1 MNYKIPFNKIYTTG
15 KEKEYISNAIDSN
28 QISGNGIYTKKCTT
42 FFNRRYGFKHSL
54 LTTSCT
60 DALEMSAILI
70 NIKPGDE
77 VIMPS
82 FTFVSTANAFILR
95 GAKII
100 FCDSKAET
108 PGIDEDLI
116 EGLITKRTKAIVAVH
131 YAGIAC
137 NMQKLKSICDRYKIF
152 LIEDAAQ
159 AIDSYYSVNGKP
171 IPLGSFGDLATF
183 SFHETKNIICGEG
196 GLLVVNNENLINRS
210 EIIWEKG
217 TNRSAFFR
225 GEIDKYGWV
234 DLGSSFLP
242 SELNSAFLY
251 AQIENLDNIQNKRKL
266 IWEKY
271 FNELQDW
278 CLKYKIGLPHIPNY
292 ATNNAHMFYLICKS
306 NSQREK
312 IITGLKRNQIQSVF
326 HYQSLHKSVFF
337 ESLHDGRTLS
347 NSDRFS
353 NCLLRLPLF
362 YNLNVIEV
370 IDKMKSIT
378 L

>member
-1 MNYKIPFNKIYTTG
+1 MSYKIPFNRIHTTG
-15 KEKEYISNAIDSN
+15 KEKEYISKAIDLN

-159 AIDSYYSVNGKP
+159 AIDSYYSVDGKP

-278 CLKYKIGLPHIPNY
+278 CLKYSIGLPHIPNY

>member
-1 MNYKIPFNKIYTTG
+1 MSYKIPFNKIHIAG
-15 KEKEYISNAIDSN
+15 KEREYISNAIDLN
-28 QISGNGIYTKKCTT
+28 QISGNGTFTIKCTSY
-42 FFNRRYGFKHSL
+42 FNKRYGFKHSL

-60 DALEMSAILI
+60 DALEMSALLI
-70 NIKPGDE
+70 DLKPGDE

-82 FTFVSTANAFILR
+82 FTFVSTANAFMLR
-95 GAKII
+95 GAKIV
-100 FCDSKAET
+100 FCDSKYKT
-108 PGIDEDLI
+108 PGINENLI
-116 EGLITKRTKAIVAVH
+116 ESLITKRTKAIVVVH
-131 YAGIAC
+131 YAGVSC
-137 NMQKLKSICDRYKIF
+137 NMSKLKAICDQHNLF

-159 AIDSYYSVNGKP
+159 AIDSYYSVDGNP

-196 GLLVVNNENLINRS
+196 GLLVVNNKNLIDRS

-251 AQIENLDNIQNKRKL
+251 AQIENLEDIQNKRKL
-266 IWEKY
+266 IWSKY
-271 FNELQDW
+271 FNSLKDW
-278 CLKYKIGLPHIPNY
+278 CLKYNVDLPHIPNY
-292 ATNNAHMFYLICKS
+292 ATNNAHMFYLICES

-312 IITGLKRNQIQSVF
+312 IITELKRNKIQSVF
-326 HYQSLHKSVFF
+326 HYQSLHKSLFF
-337 ESLHDGRTLS
+337 KSLHDGRTLP
-347 NSDRFS
+347 NSDKFS
-353 NCLLRLPLF
+353 SCLLRLPLF
-362 YNLNVIEV
+362 YDLDVDKVIST
-370 IDKMKSIT
+370 IKKIK